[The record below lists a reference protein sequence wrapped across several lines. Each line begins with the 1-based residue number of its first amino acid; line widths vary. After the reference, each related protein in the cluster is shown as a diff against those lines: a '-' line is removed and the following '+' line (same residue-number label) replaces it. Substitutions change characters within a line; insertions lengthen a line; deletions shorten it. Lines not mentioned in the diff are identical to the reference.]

1 MIGPIL
7 LFRGI
12 ATERCRLVALLVT
25 PEGEVPP
32 PLIVDKD
39 NCSQPEALCDR
50 AGKMLWCYE
59 FSVPLNAPKN
69 EVSYRIGSQ
78 QWSIT
83 LPARHQPLRI
93 AFTSCNGSEDEPFS
107 LDDPHRNAVWGQ
119 LAKVHAQSPF
129 HLLLQGGD
137 QIYADMVWKEIEPLK
152 AWQRQPRRKRLHTSM
167 TPEAI
172 EAIATFYFERYCR
185 IWSQPELAP
194 VLASIPSLMMWDD
207 HDIFDGWGS
216 WPPALQACPVYQS
229 LWKSARDHFALF
241 QQGSRPDQ
249 SPTGIG
255 DPDGRHFGWA
265 FKLGTIGII
274 APDLRSNRTRR
285 RMMDDVSWRWFE
297 TALTNLADCRH
308 VLVVSTVPVANI
320 DLSWI
325 ERILFWLPRQSYFQD
340 DLRDQWQSYA
350 HREEWRRL
358 LQVLFDFSAQ
368 HQIRLSILSGEI
380 HLAALGLLQRGDI
393 CIHQLTSSGIVHPP
407 PSPLVA
413 WLYDR
418 YGRQPKQ
425 VTQNIDMRMCPL
437 PGLGRRYVAAR
448 NWLSIQCNPSDELD
462 VKWHVEDWPEPL
474 AMSIPPLSHTTAV

>member
-1 MIGPIL
+1 
-7 LFRGI
+7 
-12 ATERCRLVALLVT
+12 
-25 PEGEVPP
+25 
-32 PLIVDKD
+32 
-39 NCSQPEALCDR
+39 
-50 AGKMLWCYE
+50 
-59 FSVPLNAPKN
+59 
-69 EVSYRIGSQ
+69 
-78 QWSIT
+78 
-83 LPARHQPLRI
+83 
-93 AFTSCNGSEDEPFS
+93 
-107 LDDPHRNAVWGQ
+107 
-119 LAKVHAQSPF
+119 
-129 HLLLQGGD
+129 
-137 QIYADMVWKEIEPLK
+137 
-152 AWQRQPRRKRLHTSM
+152 M

-255 DPDGRHFGWA
+255 DPDGSHFGWA

-325 ERILFWLPRQSYFQD
+325 ERILFWLPKQSYFQD

-368 HQIRLSILSGEI
+368 HQIRLSILSGCSISTLAMRGINWPCAAGKELKSASRAHRRNKNFI
-380 HLAALGLLQRGDI
+380 GDQLGTSSSLTLAAFSNR
-393 CIHQLTSSGIVHPP
+393 V
-407 PSPLVA
+407 
-413 WLYDR
+413 
-418 YGRQPKQ
+418 
-425 VTQNIDMRMCPL
+425 
-437 PGLGRRYVAAR
+437 
-448 NWLSIQCNPSDELD
+448 
-462 VKWHVEDWPEPL
+462 
-474 AMSIPPLSHTTAV
+474 